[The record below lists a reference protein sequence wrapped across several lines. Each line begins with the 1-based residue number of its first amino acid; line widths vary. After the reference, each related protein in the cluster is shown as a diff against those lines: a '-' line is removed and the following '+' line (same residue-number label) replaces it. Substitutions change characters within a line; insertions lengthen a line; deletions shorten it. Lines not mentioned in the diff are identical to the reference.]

1 MLEGAN
7 RRTGGPTIAYLTQAS
22 RTTGVNRVSEILSQL
37 SGFHSIGFHEGKMT
51 GDFDEVM

>member
-7 RRTGGPTIAYLTQAS
+7 RRTGGPTIADLTQAS
-22 RTTGVNRVSEILSQL
+22 RTTGVNQVSEILSQL